1 MDNLISEGKT
11 NTHQELELI
20 FKPELMPKAEKA
32 KFVLWLSKVWKLFV
46 ETLTQPK
53 QPRIRLSKN
62 KTGEVRWSVNDPI
75 TGRRAVL
82 YSEEEVRIWLEQLY
96 Y

>member
-1 MDNLISEGKT
+1 MDNFISEGKK

-20 FKPELMPKAEKA
+20 FNPEPRAKAGKA
-32 KFVLWLSKVWKLFV
+32 KFVLWLSKVWKLFT
-46 ETLTQPK
+46 ETLTQSEE
-53 QPRIRLSKN
+53 PRIRLSKN
-62 KTGEVRWSVNDPI
+62 KTGEVRWSVNDPR
-75 TGRRAVL
+75 TGRKAIL

>member
-1 MDNLISEGKT
+1 MDNFISEGKK

-20 FKPELMPKAEKA
+20 FNPEPRAKAEKA
-32 KFVLWLSKVWKLFV
+32 KFVLWLSKVWKLFT
-46 ETLTQPK
+46 ETLTQSE

-62 KTGEVRWSVNDPI
+62 KKGEVRWSVNDPI

>member
-1 MDNLISEGKT
+1 MDNFISEGKK
-11 NTHQELELI
+11 NTYQELGLI
-20 FKPELMPKAEKA
+20 FNTEPMAKAEKA
-32 KFVLWLSKVWKLFV
+32 KFVLWLSKVWKLFT
-46 ETLTQPK
+46 ETLTQPQ

-75 TGRRAVL
+75 TGRKAIL

>member
-1 MDNLISEGKT
+1 MDNFISEGKK

-20 FKPELMPKAEKA
+20 FKPEPMPKAEKA
-32 KFVLWLSKVWKLFV
+32 KFVLWLSKVCKLFV

-53 QPRIRLSKN
+53 QPRIRLRKN